1 LLRAVGGIGI
11 SESPRPTEARE
22 IGCFA
27 CVGLDRHRHGS
38 ILDFRQASASSQ
50 PSSAVVVKTL
60 ATDEVVS

>member
-1 LLRAVGGIGI
+1 
-11 SESPRPTEARE
+11 
-22 IGCFA
+22 
-27 CVGLDRHRHGS
+27 LDRHRHGS